1 MMTAVEWLIN
11 EMPVIDWQDPYW
23 KIKSEKAK
31 EMEKEQKKQLVIFFY
46 IDLKMKNNKLPYG
59 MQYLNKLTK
68 LEEEAEKYY
77 NKTFKQSN
85 LPEFPTG
92 SKQ

>member
-31 EMEKEQKKQLVIFFY
+31 EMFEKQI
-46 IDLKMKNNKLPYG
+46 IDARQSGIDAALKGRSISNLD
-59 MQYLNKLTK
+59 
-68 LEEEAEKYY
+68 YY
-77 NKTFKQSN
+77 NETFKQ
-85 LPEFPTG
+85 
-92 SKQ
+92 QA